1 MGTLSMNCVH
11 TAGEY
16 LRELRRKRGLS
27 DEMLARAAGYRH
39 GGTIGRIERGALA
52 FPFDRADLLADALGM
67 DRGEFWEKLGRL
79 RMAAAA
85 RPPDSDGKAGTGS
98 KPLPATTTPL
108 PRSLV
113 RRLEKMKRNGEIWR
127 KVRKTGGE
135 GAAG

>member
-1 MGTLSMNCVH
+1 MNCVH

-67 DRGEFWEKLGRL
+67 DRGEFWEKLGKL
-79 RMAAAA
+79 RMAAI
-85 RPPDSDGKAGTGS
+85 RPPGSNGMADPGS
-98 KPLPATTTPL
+98 KPLPK
-108 PRSLV
+108 SLIK
-113 RRLEKMKRNGEIWR
+113 RLERMKRNGEIWK
-127 KVRKTGGE
+127 KVRSTSRT
-135 GAAG
+135 

>member
-1 MGTLSMNCVH
+1 MNCVQ

-39 GGTIGRIERGALA
+39 GGTIRRIESGALA
-52 FPFDRADLLADALGM
+52 FPFNRAGLLADALGL
-67 DRGEFWEKLGRL
+67 DREEFWEKLGKL

-85 RPPDSDGKAGTGS
+85 RPPDSDGKAGSGG
-98 KPLPATTTPL
+98 KPLPAATAPL

-127 KVRKTGGE
+127 RVRDMD
-135 GAAG
+135 